1 MAVPLLAAG
10 LRVAATGG
18 RLLASGARV
27 VGQTGRAVRA
37 SSSMVKATSSLVKSK
52 SSRGKRIKAEKYS
65 KGGRGSGR
73 GSALVKSSESGLSV
87 RPSSALVPKMK
98 MRKMVSSADLKQTS
112 RNVEGK
118 NVFDTLRQIL
128 DSLIKT
134 TDALSQV
141 MKNQLTNTLRKNDQS
156 KKSLQRAKKNRKQ
169 EEAEVKEERVKKN
182 FGLPKPK
189 VPFGKQIMNFIKGF
203 VFGTAIMELIKWLS
217 DPEKKKSLFK
227 FLGDNLG
234 SIFLGAIGFTALM
247 VAAPFLP
254 LISMMLL
261 SLKAIG
267 LLLVSIA
274 PFALPALAA
283 AALFTLPAWL
293 PKVMPGL
300 VDQQERKVDEAPGTD
315 QQKIKQLKEQY
326 DNLGW
331 FEKYVWGV
339 GFEIQEQIKRLEQK
353 IQQGDGQSA
362 SSSGPSSSVPLG
374 ASANIDPKIIKASHP
389 DTGSGFGIQG
399 LKDRYGRPAVFS
411 QFAASAFAKMMV
423 DSGGIVKGSDIA
435 SSGRSKIKN
444 ASLKGAD
451 PNSHHLYGEAVDIH
465 GDSKQWMIENA
476 SKYGWEWSGDYGG
489 SHDGHFKYVGQGA
502 GVPPMLAPHKPGI
515 DPNAISKN
523 TSYGSGQSFTFL
535 VTPAQSQV
543 ASASGGDGG
552 GIVMTQQGGTEAL
565 NRYNTALTMG
575 QLYRNA

>member
-1 MAVPLLAAG
+1 MLALVGTVSRAMT
-10 LRVAATGG
+10 VAKTVK
-18 RLLASGARV
+18 SV
-27 VGQTGRAVRA
+27 K
-37 SSSMVKATSSLVKSK
+37 KATAPKAKKFVKGGEDK
-52 SSRGKRIKAEKYS
+52 S
-65 KGGRGSGR
+65 KGG
-73 GSALVKSSESGLSV
+73 ALVKTSESGLAV
-87 RPSSALVPKMK
+87 RPTATLAPKMP
-98 MRKMVSSADLKQTS
+98 MRKIISSDNLKQTS
-112 RNVEGK
+112 ESTEGG
-118 NVFDTLRQIL
+118 NIFDTLTKIL
-128 DSLIKT
+128 NSLIKST
-134 TDALSQV
+134 NALSQV
-141 MKNQLTNTLRKNDQS
+141 VQNQLANTLRKNES
-156 KKSLQRAKKNRKQ
+156 KKKLLQNKKRKRKEEESTVKQ
-169 EEAEVKEERVKKN
+169 EKEKKN

-283 AALFTLPAWL
+283 GALFTLPAWL

-300 VDQQERKVDEAPGTD
+300 VDQQERKVDQAPGTD

-339 GFEIQEQIKRLEQK
+339 GFEIQEQIKRLEQR
-353 IQQGDGQSA
+353 IQQGGGQSA

-411 QFAASAFAKMMV
+411 QFAASAFARMMV

-535 VTPAQSQV
+535 VTPAQPQV

>member
-1 MAVPLLAAG
+1 MLALVGTVSRAMT
-10 LRVAATGG
+10 VAKTVK
-18 RLLASGARV
+18 SV
-27 VGQTGRAVRA
+27 K
-37 SSSMVKATSSLVKSK
+37 KATAP
-52 SSRGKRIKAEKYS
+52 KAKKFVSGGGEKS
-65 KGGRGSGR
+65 KGG
-73 GSALVKSSESGLSV
+73 ALVKTSESGLAV
-87 RPSSALVPKMK
+87 RPTASLAPKMS
-98 MRKMVSSADLKQTS
+98 MRKMISSDNLKQTS
-112 RNVEGK
+112 KSTEGG
-118 NVFDTLRQIL
+118 NIFDTLTKIL
-128 DSLIKT
+128 NSLIKST
-134 TDALSQV
+134 NALSQV
-141 MKNQLTNTLRKNDQS
+141 AQNQLANTLRRNES
-156 KKSLQRAKKNRKQ
+156 KEKLLQNKKRKRKEEESTVKQ
-169 EEAEVKEERVKKN
+169 EKQKKN

-203 VFGTAIMELIKWLS
+203 VFGTAVMELIKWLS

-283 AALFTLPAWL
+283 GALFTAPALLPE
-293 PKVMPGL
+293 VMPEL
-300 VDQQERKVDEAPGTD
+300 VDQQERKVDQAPGTD

-339 GFEIQEQIKRLEQK
+339 GFEIQEQIKRLEQR
-353 IQQGDGQSA
+353 IQQGGGQSTP
-362 SSSGPSSSVPLG
+362 SSGPSSSVPLG

-444 ASLKGAD
+444 VSLKGAD

-515 DPNAISKN
+515 DPNAISRN

>member
-27 VGQTGRAVRA
+27 AGQTGRAVRA

-52 SSRGKRIKAEKYS
+52 PSRGKRIKAEKYS
-65 KGGRGSGR
+65 KGGRDSGR
-73 GSALVKSSESGLSV
+73 GSALVKSSESELAV

-112 RNVEGK
+112 RNAEGK

-156 KKSLQRAKKNRKQ
+156 RKSLQRAKKNRKQ
-169 EEAEVKEERVKKN
+169 EEAEVKEERVKKD

-189 VPFGKQIMNFIKGF
+189 VPFGQQIMNFIKGF
-203 VFGTAIMELIKWLS
+203 VFGTAVMELIKWLS
-217 DPEKKKSLFK
+217 DPDKKKSLFK
-227 FLGDNLG
+227 FLEDNLG
-234 SIFLGAIGFTALM
+234 KIFLAALGVTALM
-247 VAAPFLP
+247 VASP
-254 LISMMLL
+254 LLSAVSMMLTGL
-261 SLKAIG
+261 SILGGIIG
-267 LLLVSIA
+267 ILF
-274 PFALPALAA
+274 PFALPTLIPAAAA
-283 AALFTLPAWL
+283 AALFTAPAWL

-300 VDQQERKVDEAPGTD
+300 VDQQERKVDQAPGTD

-339 GFEIQEQIKRLEQK
+339 GFEIQEQIKRLEQR
-353 IQQGDGQSA
+353 IQQGGGQSA

-411 QFAASAFAKMMV
+411 QFAASAFARMMV

-502 GVPPMLAPHKPGI
+502 GVP
-515 DPNAISKN
+515 
-523 TSYGSGQSFTFL
+523 
-535 VTPAQSQV
+535 
-543 ASASGGDGG
+543 
-552 GIVMTQQGGTEAL
+552 
-565 NRYNTALTMG
+565 
-575 QLYRNA
+575 

>member
-1 MAVPLLAAG
+1 MLALVGTVSRAMT
-10 LRVAATGG
+10 VAKTVK
-18 RLLASGARV
+18 SV
-27 VGQTGRAVRA
+27 K
-37 SSSMVKATSSLVKSK
+37 KATAPKAKKFVKGGEDK
-52 SSRGKRIKAEKYS
+52 S
-65 KGGRGSGR
+65 KGG
-73 GSALVKSSESGLSV
+73 ALVKTSESGLAV
-87 RPSSALVPKMK
+87 RPTATLAPKMP
-98 MRKMVSSADLKQTS
+98 MRKIISSDNLKQTS
-112 RNVEGK
+112 ESTEGG
-118 NVFDTLRQIL
+118 NIFDTLTKIL
-128 DSLIKT
+128 NSLIKST
-134 TDALSQV
+134 NALSQV
-141 MKNQLTNTLRKNDQS
+141 AQNQLANTLRRNES
-156 KKSLQRAKKNRKQ
+156 KEKLLQNKKRKRKEEESTVKQ
-169 EEAEVKEERVKKN
+169 EKEKKN

-234 SIFLGAIGFTALM
+234 SIFLSAIAFTALM

-283 AALFTLPAWL
+283 GALFTLPAWL

-353 IQQGDGQSA
+353 IQQSGGQSTP
-362 SSSGPSSSVPLG
+362 SSGPSSSVPLG

-411 QFAASAFAKMMV
+411 QFAASAFARMMV

-552 GIVMTQQGGTEAL
+552 GIVMTQQGGREML